1 MWRRLRWILL
11 AVLVA
16 LVAAV
21 ATAVI
26 VEKPTLDDDEQAVDA
41 RWGDLRDALRPR
53 YEALDQAVTTL
64 GAIGESDRAVTQD
77 LTTELAAW
85 TDALDGGSATRQTE
99 IANRVEGQ
107 ARRLRANVF
116 ASPRLAQ
123 STELASAIDEF
134 GAAEPAAELVD
145 AYNRA
150 VRTYEDD
157 RTDTFRRVVAVL
169 FGFGARPLFVTTS

>member
-1 MWRRLRWILL
+1 M
-11 AVLVA
+11 
-16 LVAAV
+16 
-21 ATAVI
+21 
-26 VEKPTLDDDEQAVDA
+26 
-41 RWGDLRDALRPR
+41 
-53 YEALDQAVTTL
+53 
-64 GAIGESDRAVTQD
+64 TQD

-99 IANRVEGQ
+99 VANRVEGQ